1 MTTAQIILHDRDENH
16 GRGLKGL
23 PANPKLRRQL
33 YGDDGPSGQPAR
45 LLCAADRIPE
55 IEVEMGNQPIQLLIV
70 DDHAMVRKGMKA
82 LLSEYPDINVI
93 GEAANGLK
101 AIELVEKLQPDVVL
115 IDLSMPVM
123 DGIEAIRRI
132 IAIHPDQRIIVLT
145 SYSGDDKLFPAIKAG
160 AMGYL
165 LKDAQP
171 EELVQSIRNVYSG
184 EPSLNPTIAWRLLRG
199 MTGVETTKRSAEELS
214 EREIEVLRLLTQGK
228 TDQEI
233 AKELVLTDVTIRTH
247 ISRILSKL
255 GLKNRVQ
262 AALYGIRS
270 GIVSLDETSDFDDEP
285 AGSIRFS

>member
-1 MTTAQIILHDRDENH
+1 
-16 GRGLKGL
+16 
-23 PANPKLRRQL
+23 
-33 YGDDGPSGQPAR
+33 
-45 LLCAADRIPE
+45 
-55 IEVEMGNQPIQLLIV
+55 
-70 DDHAMVRKGMKA
+70 
-82 LLSEYPDINVI
+82 
-93 GEAANGLK
+93 
-101 AIELVEKLQPDVVL
+101 VVL

-123 DGIEAIRRI
+123 DGIEAIKRI
-132 IAIHPDQRIIVLT
+132 IAVHPDQRIIVLT

-171 EELVQSIRNVYSG
+171 EELIKSIRDVYIG

-199 MTGVETTKRSAEELS
+199 MTGVETTKRSAEDLS

-247 ISRILSKL
+247 ISRILAKL

-270 GIVSLDETSDFDDEP
+270 GIVSLDETSDFNDDP
-285 AGSIRFS
+285 DGSVRLK